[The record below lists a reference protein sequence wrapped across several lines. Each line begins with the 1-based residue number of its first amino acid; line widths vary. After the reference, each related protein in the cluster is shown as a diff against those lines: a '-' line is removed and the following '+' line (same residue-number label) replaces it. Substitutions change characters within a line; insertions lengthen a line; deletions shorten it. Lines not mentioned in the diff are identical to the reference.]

1 VVTTED
7 ICGTA
12 SVKSDESFP
21 PKRIKLD
28 AIALILGM
36 GDMHNNSNNNNNH
49 NSNNNDTD
57 LEDEFNSLQ
66 ESVRQL
72 SGSDIVEYYLSLLQ
86 RKGFIE
92 YDYRWNNNGYR
103 TTSRRLFI
111 LQLYQKIVMLLQ

>member
-7 ICGTA
+7 ICETA

-28 AIALILGM
+28 VIAL
-36 GDMHNNSNNNNNH
+36 HNNNT
-49 NSNNNDTD
+49 NNNDTD

-72 SGSDIVEYYLSLLQ
+72 SGSDIVEDYLSLLQ

-103 TTSRRLFI
+103 TTSRGLFI